1 MKRNLF
7 KAYDIRSKQSN
18 FDEETSLG
26 LCHAIAYYMLHDVKT
41 KSVVLARDSRL
52 GGDTLMQTALDIFVQ
67 SGLTVYLEPNPIGSC
82 QFYYACMQHPES
94 GCVMITASHN
104 PGTYLGMK
112 IVAKDVESVSLE
124 SGPEGGLGKIEF
136 YYEKPLLANKRKG
149 GKIVPLNTMD
159 QFIDYS
165 MRLSEVP
172 SGSLEGLPVV
182 CDFLHGSFGLAI
194 SRALTQCGV
203 QGVYRHLVPNGNF
216 PVGDPNPG
224 MEGSMKSTL
233 AYLAE
238 NPTDLCFAYDG
249 DGDRMDLIYKG
260 SQLSPSFVM
269 SVIAS
274 EVATMF
280 APYFGME
287 AESFEPTFLFDIKAS
302 PTVLLKS
309 VMQGKKIALV
319 QNGHSYI
326 KSALVKGRAEHILAA
341 VEESAHYYLQF
352 PQSAGAWD
360 SPKFSTENTLF
371 YTLLVLKAY
380 VQDPARFDEAKR
392 LQDSSWRARE
402 WSIMIKEA
410 AKRIALQSEIEELL
424 FKMGATKVTENEQ
437 GESLGASLYRFNLP
451 VHYDA
456 TAELKSPWFQVFQR
470 VSQSEDALL
479 RWEVIASDERIGQRV
494 FEEIAK
500 VQQRYR

>member
-18 FDEETSLG
+18 FDEETSQG

-52 GGDTLMQTALDIFVQ
+52 GGDALMQTALDIFVQ
-67 SGLTVYLEPNPIGSC
+67 SGLTVYIEANPIGSC
-82 QFYYACMQHPES
+82 QFYYACMQHAES
-94 GCVMITASHN
+94 GGVMITASHN
-104 PGTYLGMK
+104 PGSYLGMK
-112 IVAKDVESVSLE
+112 IVATDVESVSVE

-149 GKIVPLNTMD
+149 GKIVSLNTMD

-165 MRLSEVP
+165 MRLSGVS

-182 CDFLHGSFGLAI
+182 CDFLHGSFGSAV

-216 PVGDPNPG
+216 PAGDPNPG
-224 MEGSMKSTL
+224 IDASMATTL

-249 DGDRMDLIYKG
+249 DGDRMDLLYKG
-260 SQLSPSFVM
+260 SQLSPAFVM
-269 SVIAS
+269 GIISN
-274 EVATMF
+274 ELKTMF
-280 APYFGME
+280 APYFGTD
-287 AESFEPTFLFDIKAS
+287 AQSFEPTFLFDIKAS
-302 PTVLLKS
+302 PTLLLKS
-309 VMQGKKIALV
+309 VMQGKKISLV

-326 KSALVKGRAEHILAA
+326 KSALMKGREKHVLAA

-352 PQSAGAWD
+352 PQNVGDWT

-371 YTLLVLKAY
+371 YTLFVLKAY
-380 VQDPARFDEAKR
+380 VTDPERFDEAKR

-410 AKRIALQSEIEELL
+410 GKRIALQSTIEELL

-437 GESLGASLYRFNLP
+437 GETLGASLYRFNLP
-451 VHYDA
+451 LHYDA
-456 TAELKSPWFQVFQR
+456 TAELQTPWFQVFQR

-479 RWEVIASDERIGQRV
+479 RWEVIASDERVGQRV

-500 VQQRYR
+500 VQQSYR

>member
-7 KAYDIRSKQSN
+7 KAYDIRSKQTN

-26 LCHAIAYYMLHDVKT
+26 LCHAIAYYLLHDVKT

-52 GGDTLMQTALDIFVQ
+52 GGDSLMQTAVDIFVQ
-67 SGLTVYLEPNPIGSC
+67 SGLIVYLEANPIGSC

-94 GCVMITASHN
+94 GGVMITASHN

-112 IVAKDVESVSLE
+112 IVAKDVESVSVE
-124 SGPEGGLGKIEF
+124 SGPEGGLGMIEF
-136 YYEKPLLANKRKG
+136 YYEKPLVANKRKG
-149 GKIVPLNTMD
+149 GKIIPLNTID

-165 MRLSEVP
+165 MRLAGVP
-172 SGSLEGLPVV
+172 AGSLEGLPVV
-182 CDFLHGSFGLAI
+182 CDFLHGSFGPAV

-203 QGVYRHLVPNGNF
+203 DGVYRHLVPNGNF

-224 MEGSMKSTL
+224 SEGSMRDTL
-233 AYLAE
+233 AYLQD
-238 NPTDLCFAYDG
+238 NPTALCFAYDG
-249 DGDRMDLIYKG
+249 DGDRMDLLYKG
-260 SQLSPSFVM
+260 SQLSPAFVM
-269 SVIAS
+269 GIISN
-274 EVATMF
+274 ELKNMF
-280 APYFGME
+280 APYFGLE
-287 AESFEPTFLFDIKAS
+287 AENFDPTFLFDIKAS
-302 PTVLLKS
+302 PTLLLKS
-309 VMQGKKIALV
+309 VMQGKKISLV

-326 KSALVKGRAEHILAA
+326 KSALVKGRDEHVLAA

-352 PQSAGAWD
+352 PQSVGQWD

-371 YTLLVLKAY
+371 YTLLVMKAY
-380 VQDPARFDEAKR
+380 ITDPARFDEAKR

-402 WSIMIKEA
+402 WSVMIKEA
-410 AKRIALQSEIEELL
+410 GKRIALQHDLEELL

-437 GESLGASLYRFNLP
+437 GETLGASLYRFNLP
-451 VHYDA
+451 LHYNA
-456 TAELKSPWFQVFQR
+456 TAELQSPWFQVFQR

-479 RWEVIASDERIGQRV
+479 RWEVIASDERIGQTV

>member
-1 MKRNLF
+1 
-7 KAYDIRSKQSN
+7 
-18 FDEETSLG
+18 
-26 LCHAIAYYMLHDVKT
+26 
-41 KSVVLARDSRL
+41 
-52 GGDTLMQTALDIFVQ
+52 
-67 SGLTVYLEPNPIGSC
+67 
-82 QFYYACMQHPES
+82 
-94 GCVMITASHN
+94 
-104 PGTYLGMK
+104 
-112 IVAKDVESVSLE
+112 
-124 SGPEGGLGKIEF
+124 
-136 YYEKPLLANKRKG
+136 
-149 GKIVPLNTMD
+149 MD

-371 YTLLVLKAY
+371 YTLLIMKAY
-380 VQDPARFDEAKR
+380 VTDPARFDEAKR
-392 LQDSSWRARE
+392 LQESTWRARE

>member
-41 KSVVLARDSRL
+41 RSVVLARDSRL
-52 GGDTLMQTALDIFVQ
+52 GGESLMQTAIDIFVQ

-94 GCVMITASHN
+94 GGVMITASHN
-104 PGTYLGMK
+104 PGSYLGMK

-124 SGPEGGLGKIEF
+124 SGPEGGLAKIEF
-136 YYEKPLLANKRKG
+136 YFKKPLMANRRKG
-149 GKIVPLNTMD
+149 GNTITLNTMD

-165 MRLSEVP
+165 MRLAGVP
-172 SGSLEGLPVV
+172 SGSLEGVPVV
-182 CDFLHGSFGLAI
+182 CDFLHGSYGAAV

-203 QGVYRHLVPNGNF
+203 GGVYRHLVPNGNF

-224 MEGSMKSTL
+224 IEASMRTTL

-238 NPTDLCFAYDG
+238 NPTDVCFAYDG
-249 DGDRMDLIYKG
+249 DGDRMDLLYKG

-269 SVIAS
+269 GIISNELKA
-274 EVATMF
+274 MF
-280 APYFGME
+280 APYFG
-287 AESFEPTFLFDIKAS
+287 SDSDGFEPTFLFDIKAS
-302 PTVLLKS
+302 PALLLKS
-309 VMQGKKIALV
+309 VMQGKKISLV

-326 KSALVKGRAEHILAA
+326 KSALMRGRSEHVLAA

-352 PQSAGAWD
+352 PQIIGDWT

-380 VQDPARFDEAKR
+380 VSDPQRFDEAKR

-402 WSIMIKEA
+402 WSIMIKDA
-410 AKRIALQSEIEELL
+410 GKRKALQLAIEELL

-437 GESLGASLYRFNLP
+437 GESLGAALYRFNLP
-451 VHYDA
+451 LHYDVES
-456 TAELKSPWFQVFQR
+456 ELKSPWFQVFQR

-479 RWEVIASDERIGQRV
+479 RWEVIASDERIGQTV

-500 VQQRYR
+500 VQQSYR

>member
-18 FDEETSLG
+18 FDEETSNG

-52 GGDTLMQTALDIFVQ
+52 GGEALMQTALDIFVQ
-67 SGLTVYLEPNPIGSC
+67 SGLTVYLEANPIGSC

-94 GCVMITASHN
+94 GGVMITASHN

-149 GKIVPLNTMD
+149 GAIIPLNLMD

-165 MRLSEVP
+165 MRLAGVP

-182 CDFLHGSFGLAI
+182 CDFLHGSYGAAV

-216 PVGDPNPG
+216 PAGDPNPG
-224 MEGSMKSTL
+224 SDASMRTTL
-233 AYLAE
+233 SYLQE
-238 NPTDLCFAYDG
+238 NPFDLCFAYDG

-260 SQLSPSFVM
+260 SQLTPSFVM

-274 EVATMF
+274 EVASMF
-280 APYFGME
+280 APYFGKE

-309 VMQGKKIALV
+309 VMQGRKIALV
-319 QNGHSYI
+319 QNGHSFI
-326 KSALVKGRAEHILAA
+326 KSALLKGREQHVLAA

-352 PQSAGAWD
+352 PQSVGVWD

-380 VQDPARFDEAKR
+380 ITDPARFDEAKR
-392 LQDSSWRARE
+392 LQQSTWRARE
-402 WSIMIKEA
+402 WSVMVKEA
-410 AKRIALQSEIEELL
+410 GKRIALQSEIEELL
-424 FKMGATKVTENEQ
+424 FKMGASKVTENEQ
-437 GESLGASLYRFNLP
+437 GESLGAALYRFNLP
-451 VHYDA
+451 LHYDA
-456 TAELKSPWFQVFQR
+456 DALLKSPWFQVFQR

-479 RWEVIASDERIGQRV
+479 RWEVLASDEKIGSRV

>member
-1 MKRNLF
+1 
-7 KAYDIRSKQSN
+7 
-18 FDEETSLG
+18 
-26 LCHAIAYYMLHDVKT
+26 
-41 KSVVLARDSRL
+41 
-52 GGDTLMQTALDIFVQ
+52 MQR
-67 SGLTVYLEPNPIGSC
+67 
-82 QFYYACMQHPES
+82 PES
-94 GCVMITASHN
+94 GGVMITASHN
-104 PGTYLGMK
+104 PGSYLGMK
-112 IVAKDVESVSLE
+112 IVATDVESVSLE

>member
-1 MKRNLF
+1 MKKNLF

-52 GGDTLMQTALDIFVQ
+52 GGDTLMQTALDVFVQ
-67 SGLTVYLEPNPIGSC
+67 SGLTVYLEANPIGSC
-82 QFYYACMQHPES
+82 QFYYACMQRPES
-94 GCVMITASHN
+94 GGVMITASHN
-104 PGTYLGMK
+104 PGSYLGMK
-112 IVAKDVESVSLE
+112 IVATNVESVSLE
-124 SGPEGGLGKIEF
+124 SGPEGGLGRVEF
-136 YYEKPLLANKRKG
+136 YYEKPLLANRRKG
-149 GKIVPLNTMD
+149 GSIIPINTMD

-165 MRLSEVP
+165 MRLAGVP
-172 SGSLEGLPVV
+172 SGSLQDLPVV
-182 CDFLHGSFGLAI
+182 CDFLHGSFGTAV

-203 QGVYRHLVPNGNF
+203 AGEYRHLVPNGNF

-224 MEGSMKSTL
+224 IDSSMKSTL
-233 AYLAE
+233 QYLEE

-249 DGDRMDLIYKG
+249 DGDRMDLLYKG
-260 SQLSPSFVM
+260 SQLAPAFVM
-269 SVIAS
+269 GIISN
-274 EVATMF
+274 ELKTMF
-280 APYFGME
+280 APYFGTD
-287 AESFEPTFLFDIKAS
+287 AENFKPTFLFDIKAA
-302 PTVLLKS
+302 PTLLLKS
-309 VMQGKKIALV
+309 VMQGKKISLV

-326 KSALVKGRAEHILAA
+326 KSALVKGRADHLLAA
-341 VEESAHYYLQF
+341 VEEAAEYYLQF
-352 PQSAGAWD
+352 PQSVDDWE

-380 VQDPARFDEAKR
+380 VNDPSRFDEAKR

-402 WSIMIKEA
+402 WSIMVKEA
-410 AKRIALQSEIEELL
+410 GKRNALQNDIEELL

-437 GESLGASLYRFNLP
+437 GETLGASLYRFNLP
-451 VHYDA
+451 LHYDGA
-456 TAELKSPWFQVFQR
+456 AELQTPWFQVFQR

-479 RWEVIASDERIGQRV
+479 RWEVIASDERIGERV
-494 FEEIAK
+494 FEEITK

>member
-18 FDEETSLG
+18 FDEETSEG

-41 KSVVLARDSRL
+41 KSVVLGRDSRL
-52 GGDTLMQTALDIFVQ
+52 GGEALMQSAIDIFVQ
-67 SGLTVYLEPNPIGSC
+67 SGLTVYLEANPIGSC
-82 QFYYACMQHPES
+82 QFYYACMQHRES
-94 GCVMITASHN
+94 GGVMITASHN
-104 PGTYLGMK
+104 PGSYLGMK
-112 IVAKDVESVSLE
+112 IVAKDVESVSVE

-136 YYEKPLLANKRKG
+136 YYEKPLLANQRKG
-149 GKIVPLNTMD
+149 GRIIPLNTMD

-165 MRLSEVP
+165 MRLCNVG

-182 CDFLHGSFGLAI
+182 CDFLHGSFGSAV

-203 QGVYRHLVPNGNF
+203 DGVYRHLVPNGNF

-224 MEGSMKSTL
+224 IEASMSGTL
-233 AYLAE
+233 AYIE
-238 NPTDLCFAYDG
+238 EHPTDLCFAYDG
-249 DGDRMDLIYKG
+249 DGDRMDLLYKG
-260 SQLSPSFVM
+260 SQLSPAFVM
-269 SVIAS
+269 GIISN
-274 EVATMF
+274 ELKDMF
-280 APYFGME
+280 APYFGSE
-287 AESFEPTFLFDIKAS
+287 PANFEPTFLFDIKAS
-302 PTVLLKS
+302 PTLLLKS
-309 VMQGKKIALV
+309 VMQGKKISLV

-326 KSALVKGRAEHILAA
+326 KSALVKGREGHVLAA

-352 PQSAGAWD
+352 PQSVGVWD
-360 SPKFSTENTLF
+360 APKFSTENTLF
-371 YTLLVLKAY
+371 FTLLVLKAY
-380 VQDPARFDEAKR
+380 ASNPARFDEAKR
-392 LQDSSWRARE
+392 LQDSSWRERE
-402 WSIMIKEA
+402 WSIMIKEPS
-410 AKRIALQSEIEELL
+410 KRIALQEAIEELL

-456 TAELKSPWFQVFQR
+456 TAELHSPWFQVFQR

-479 RWEVIASDERIGQRV
+479 RWEAIASDERIGTRV
-494 FEEIAK
+494 FEEIVK

>member
-7 KAYDIRSKQSN
+7 KASDIRSKRTN
-18 FDEETSLG
+18 FDEESSNG

-41 KSVVLARDSRL
+41 KSVVLARDSRI
-52 GGDTLMQTALDIFVQ
+52 GGETLMQTAVDIFVQ
-67 SGLTVYLEPNPIGSC
+67 SGLTVYLEANPIGSC
-82 QFYYACMQHPES
+82 QFYYACMQRPES
-94 GCVMITASHN
+94 GGVMITASHN
-104 PGTYLGMK
+104 PGSYLGMK
-112 IVAKDVESVSLE
+112 IVATDVESVSVE

-136 YYEKPLLANKRKG
+136 YYDKPLVANKRKG
-149 GKIVPLNTMD
+149 GSIIPLNTMD

-165 MRLSEVP
+165 MRLAGVP
-172 SGSLEGLPVV
+172 SGSLEGLSVV
-182 CDFLHGSFGLAI
+182 CDFLHGSFGPAV

-203 QGVYRHLVPNGNF
+203 DGVYRHLVPNGNF

-224 MEGSMKSTL
+224 IDASMRSTL

-249 DGDRMDLIYKG
+249 DGDRMDFIYKG

-269 SVIAS
+269 GVIS
-274 EVATMF
+274 NELKSLF
-280 APYFGME
+280 APYFGSDE
-287 AESFEPTFLFDIKAS
+287 ESFEPTFLFDIKAA
-302 PTVLLKS
+302 PTLLLRS

-319 QNGHSYI
+319 QNGHSHV
-326 KSALVKGRAEHILAA
+326 KSALVRGREEHLLAA

-352 PQSAGAWD
+352 PQSVDSWD

-410 AKRIALQSEIEELL
+410 GKRIALQDEIEELM
-424 FKMGATKVTENEQ
+424 FKMGASKVTENEQ
-437 GESLGASLYRFNLP
+437 GETLGASLYRFNLP
-451 VHYDA
+451 LQYDA
-456 TAELKSPWFQVFQR
+456 KAELKTPWFQVFQR